1 MWGAISKG
9 AYPSKRF
16 VDYVGFYAVAVL
28 VIKYAARIASKFIV
42 FKDNGQRAFADDLGI
57 TMRSGCDG
65 LSELSC
71 SAGNKPDNCHWI
83 DEACVQLPSFQ
94 TDLVPDALLIL
105 SIFVHRVGQTRL
117 GMWAPKE
124 DGDNSN
130 EGAEGREDEDGRV
143 AVLLAEAESSLQDSE
158 HSQASAN
165 GNGSNG
171 ATSLP
176 EIDRVEDDGS
186 PLADSNT
193 SAPKIGKDYYAASF
207 SIQCLALVV
216 SILGYGPGFSTVKE
230 QSVASPSAIV
240 LENVVPVAFVL
251 YLVFQLVLII
261 LDRVLYMVLSTR
273 WKMYFH
279 LVIVILIHV
288 LVFIVLPR
296 QTKKTFDENKVVQI
310 WYLMQCVY
318 LFVSAAQVKAGFQT
332 KGARDIAAQHN
343 METINN
349 RLLQAKVSTVVYYNI
364 PFLYEARSVLD
375 WACTTTALSL
385 TQWLKMEGIR
395 KDLIQTHLNRLAE
408 GKAGRNIGT
417 KQGRCAKC
425 VGILIFVV
433 VVCII
438 LFPLV
443 LMSVAQQNSKPLP
456 PTRAE
461 LSLQLATFEPLYVM
475 DDIPLPINKF
485 DNTVYNWMEARQYLI
500 PGLSA
505 DNVHVTTLGT
515 ESKSVWP
522 ISPTSRTSMKDALQR
537 ALNPDDQL
545 LFMRARWTFNRNVAQ
560 ELASSVEQEAT
571 GSMERVLNVT
581 EVQQL
586 LNAMDDTA
594 VTVPL
599 PDIIPAFVHL
609 GSGASTNTLRDS
621 LPSNAKAETIPCWL
635 QRTELP
641 GDSRVEWWEV
651 RMMAPPRWAAGRG
664 GGSSSQIELVTFSDQ
679 VIQPTYTFLTNY
691 GIVGLYVSIVLVV
704 GKFMR
709 MLVTDLSTRIR
720 YEDMPQVDTLQ
731 NLCMAICTARSLQ
744 PPDLVLEEELY
755 HLLISIYRKD
765 DALFA
770 WTSLK
775 PE

>member
-1 MWGAISKG
+1 MALKSLCVASIVAAIASMREETALYRDSLPTDATVWSQFWLELTWFALSRSHHVFYIMIVVAVMANANMLAVVYDSFIIITNLRTLLGQHCPPFSPPPYSLHISLYPHLPFSLVTDTFRFMLTCAISMTSKCNNIIRYALALFMWGAISKG

-475 DDIPLPINKF
+475 DDIPVPINKF

-522 ISPTSRTSMKDALQR
+522 I
-537 ALNPDDQL
+537 
-545 LFMRARWTFNRNVAQ
+545 
-560 ELASSVEQEAT
+560 
-571 GSMERVLNVT
+571 
-581 EVQQL
+581 
-586 LNAMDDTA
+586 
-594 VTVPL
+594 
-599 PDIIPAFVHL
+599 
-609 GSGASTNTLRDS
+609 
-621 LPSNAKAETIPCWL
+621 
-635 QRTELP
+635 
-641 GDSRVEWWEV
+641 
-651 RMMAPPRWAAGRG
+651 
-664 GGSSSQIELVTFSDQ
+664 
-679 VIQPTYTFLTNY
+679 
-691 GIVGLYVSIVLVV
+691 
-704 GKFMR
+704 
-709 MLVTDLSTRIR
+709 
-720 YEDMPQVDTLQ
+720 
-731 NLCMAICTARSLQ
+731 
-744 PPDLVLEEELY
+744 
-755 HLLISIYRKD
+755 
-765 DALFA
+765 
-770 WTSLK
+770 
-775 PE
+775 